1 MEKQSKKKAAPVTQ
15 QEVYGKVSLATEL
28 LLGPNN
34 AQVSFRIG
42 ADKMY
47 VLKDLQEFAINV
59 TKEELM
65 EILG

>member
-1 MEKQSKKKAAPVTQ
+1 M
-15 QEVYGKVSLATEL
+15 YGKVILAPEL

-34 AQVSFRIG
+34 AQVSFKIG

-65 EILG
+65 DILG